1 MEEGQYRYY
10 FFGQALSICGSWVQQ
25 VALGW
30 LTYSLSGSAS
40 LLGATS
46 FLTQIFPLF
55 LAPLAGGLID
65 RYGVRPLMIQVQ
77 LLLVLQACVLGG
89 LAASGHLGIWH
100 LLVAACVSGVL
111 SSFEVPLRHALTPR
125 LIADSANL
133 PNAIALNSL
142 FFNVA
147 RFIAPPLAG
156 WLLGSQEAWW
166 CFFLNALSF
175 LPTLVVL
182 LRLPDGVAGG
192 VSSSLLTLLREGVG
206 YLRSQREARQILV
219 QVALVNGLATAYLPL
234 MPAVVRDVFA
244 AGPEAVG
251 MLLGS
256 VGAGAL
262 LASIRLAM
270 GGRGRRGLERSL
282 RQGNLV
288 AALSLIGFAL
298 CKEIWLAPLLLFL
311 LGFGVIN
318 CNVSSNTLLQM
329 RVPQLVRGRV
339 LALYVSANLGSAAL
353 GGLLSGGLAEHLGTG
368 PVLFGMG
375 AVLLIVLLGKAGRES
390 GDTP

>member
-192 VSSSLLTLLREGVG
+192 VSSSLLILLREGVG

-270 GGRGRRGLERSL
+270 GGRRGLERSL